1 MKLDSRTIDFNKEIL
16 IGELGALV
24 GAVLLGLVAFFIH
37 KNPNIVSTLTLLGS
51 VAGGSLSWWIARIH
65 DEKKRNEFS
74 IKKLGRD
81 ISLYTP
87 VAILIALLISY
98 PTIFWVTHAISTKI
112 RFDFL
117 GSLAGELSGFALFL
131 VLMNGY
137 RYILKRKFNRVL

>member
-16 IGELGALV
+16 FGEVGALV
-24 GAVLLGLVAFFIH
+24 GAVLLGLIAYFIH
-37 KNPNIVSTLTLLGS
+37 KNPNIVSILTLIGS
-51 VAGGSLSWWIARIH
+51 VAGGSLLWWIARIH

-81 ISLYTP
+81 LSLYTP

-98 PTIFWVTHAISTKI
+98 PTIFWVTHAISAKI

-117 GSLAGELSGFALFL
+117 GSFAGELSGFILFL
-131 VLMNGY
+131 ILMNGY
-137 RYILKRKFNRVL
+137 RYILRHSFHRVL

>member
-1 MKLDSRTIDFNKEIL
+1 MRLDSRTIDFNKEIL
-16 IGELGALV
+16 LGEIGALV

-37 KNPNIVSTLTLLGS
+37 KNPNIVSILTLIGS
-51 VAGGSLSWWIARIH
+51 IAGGSASWWIARVH
-65 DEKKRNEFS
+65 DEKKRHEFS

-87 VAILIALLISY
+87 VAFLIALLISY

-112 RFDFL
+112 RFDFI

-131 VLMNGY
+131 IVMNGY
-137 RYILKRKFNRVL
+137 RYILRHSFHRVL